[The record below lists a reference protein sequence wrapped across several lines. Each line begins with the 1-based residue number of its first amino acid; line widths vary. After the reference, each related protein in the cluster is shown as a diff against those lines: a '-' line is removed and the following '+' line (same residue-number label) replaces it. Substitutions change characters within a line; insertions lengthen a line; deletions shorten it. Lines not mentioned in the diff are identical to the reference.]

1 MDSCAEDYKYLA
13 NGGLW
18 IEENALSLV
27 QSSTNKERIP
37 AGFTREYRVLTE
49 VCANMGSGF
58 LLLNRH
64 GRVTY
69 SNPSALRLLHVNKY
83 DPAVLQ
89 HFDVR
94 QHLLSLATDPKKV
107 REELDQVWQHP
118 DQECSA
124 DLALA
129 DAAVYWLRMRS
140 FPVRDN
146 HGDLLGRGV
155 LLDDITLERSMAESR
170 SETLAMAA
178 HELKTPL
185 AIINGC
191 ATTLLGGSARWE
203 PAIQR
208 EMLQM
213 IDSQTDR
220 LYDVL
225 NTLLDVWRFDAGTQ
239 PLRLAQI
246 QLSELLLQTV
256 KRWQSQAPDFQ
267 FILDLPPGVPPVV
280 CDALRIEQVLNHL
293 LNNAVNYSPTNKMIR
308 LQLEANEAE
317 VRVSVTDEGIGIAAE
332 HLDRIFDRFY
342 RIQSNEQE
350 PSPLPLQKTA
360 DLSAEKVGT
369 RFIASASP
377 ASAFPASISPASMG
391 AGLGLAAARATIEAH
406 NGKIWAD
413 SPGPGLGS
421 TFFFTLPF
429 APRTPMLTQPLPA
442 LTDSATASHS
452 KTHSSSLKQ
461 DRRIRIL
468 VAEND
473 ARFARYIRAN
483 LEEQQYRVQTVTHG
497 IQLLR
502 QIDLEEPDVLI
513 LSTHLADMSALELLQ
528 RVREFSRTPVMILC
542 NDCDEDERVQFF
554 DLGCDD
560 LLIKPFGIKE
570 MLARIRALLRRQV
583 PSTEQTEKQQ
593 SIFMTGDLLI
603 DYAQHLVTLGG
614 KPVQL
619 SRTEYKL
626 LSVLAQNVG
635 MVMTH
640 ELLLERVW
648 GPEYNRDVD
657 FIWVYISRLRR
668 KIEADSRS
676 PKYILTVPDVGY
688 KLAKL

>member
-1 MDSCAEDYKYLA
+1 
-13 NGGLW
+13 
-18 IEENALSLV
+18 
-27 QSSTNKERIP
+27 
-37 AGFTREYRVLTE
+37 
-49 VCANMGSGF
+49 
-58 LLLNRH
+58 
-64 GRVTY
+64 
-69 SNPSALRLLHVNKY
+69 
-83 DPAVLQ
+83 
-89 HFDVR
+89 
-94 QHLLSLATDPKKV
+94 
-107 REELDQVWQHP
+107 
-118 DQECSA
+118 
-124 DLALA
+124 
-129 DAAVYWLRMRS
+129 
-140 FPVRDN
+140 
-146 HGDLLGRGV
+146 
-155 LLDDITLERSMAESR
+155 
-170 SETLAMAA
+170 
-178 HELKTPL
+178 
-185 AIINGC
+185 
-191 ATTLLGGSARWE
+191 
-203 PAIQR
+203 
-208 EMLQM
+208 
-213 IDSQTDR
+213 
-220 LYDVL
+220 
-225 NTLLDVWRFDAGTQ
+225 
-239 PLRLAQI
+239 
-246 QLSELLLQTV
+246 
-256 KRWQSQAPDFQ
+256 
-267 FILDLPPGVPPVV
+267 
-280 CDALRIEQVLNHL
+280 
-293 LNNAVNYSPTNKMIR
+293 MIR

-317 VRVSVTDEGIGIAAE
+317 VRVSVADEGIGIAAE

-377 ASAFPASISPASMG
+377 ASAFPASISPASTG

-406 NGKIWAD
+406 NGKIWTD

-429 APRTPMLTQPLPA
+429 APRTSMLTQPLPA
-442 LTDSATASHS
+442 LTDSSTVSHS
-452 KTHSSSLKQ
+452 KTRSSSLKQ